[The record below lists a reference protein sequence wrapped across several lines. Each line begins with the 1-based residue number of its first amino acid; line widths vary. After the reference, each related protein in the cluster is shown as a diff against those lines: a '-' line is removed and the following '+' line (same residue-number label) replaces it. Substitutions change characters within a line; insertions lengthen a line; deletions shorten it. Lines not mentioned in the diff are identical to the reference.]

1 MISQPWL
8 QHYDEGVPASLQ
20 PYPDT
25 TLVDAVAEAARQR
38 PDHPALLFKG
48 TVVTFGQLDRLST
61 AFAAELAAE
70 GVRKGDRVALVLPNC
85 PQFVIGQFGIW
96 KTGGIVVPINPI
108 YTERELAL
116 ALSESGAGIALVL
129 TRLYDRVKAVQAG
142 TSVRRVIATNI
153 KEYLPRLQALL
164 FTLLREKKEGHR
176 ITLAENDRWLRGVLA
191 SGAKRPAP
199 LVRPLPDDPAVLLG
213 SGGTTGTP
221 KAAIGAHRVYMQ
233 AGIQLRAWTGS
244 VFEKY
249 TDIILLPLPLFH
261 VYANVG
267 VQAMAT
273 VGHNPVAL
281 VPNPRDIDDLLKT
294 IRKVRPA
301 FFAGVPTLFNAILN
315 HPSVGAGRV
324 DLSSIKICFSGASAL
339 LAETRRQ
346 FVEMTRG
353 HIVEGYSLTE
363 GMMACILNPV
373 KGEAKNGSIGMPLPD
388 VKIQI
393 VDADDSSQPLGPN
406 QVGELIMQAPQLM
419 TGYWGNPGE
428 PAVVLRQR
436 PDGGTWLH
444 TGDIGYADEDGYVY
458 LVDRKK
464 DLIKTSGFQVWP
476 REIEEVLA
484 AHPSIVEVA
493 AAGVA
498 DTVKGEVVKAW
509 VVLKEGTAASE
520 DDLRRW
526 CRERLAPYK
535 VPATIEFRSELPKSL
550 VGKVLRRA
558 LTGRQPA

>member
-1 MISQPWL
+1 
-8 QHYDEGVPASLQ
+8 
-20 PYPDT
+20 
-25 TLVDAVAEAARQR
+25 
-38 PDHPALLFKG
+38 
-48 TVVTFGQLDRLST
+48 
-61 AFAAELAAE
+61 
-70 GVRKGDRVALVLPNC
+70 
-85 PQFVIGQFGIW
+85 
-96 KTGGIVVPINPI
+96 
-108 YTERELAL
+108 
-116 ALSESGAGIALVL
+116 
-129 TRLYDRVKAVQAG
+129 
-142 TSVRRVIATNI
+142 VRRVIATNI
-153 KEYLPRLQALL
+153 KEYLPRVQALL
-164 FTLLREKKEGHR
+164 FTLFKEKKEGHR
-176 ITLAENDRWLRGVLA
+176 IRLAEGDRWFRHVLA
-191 SGAKRPAP
+191 SGGRRPAP
-199 LVRPLPDDPAVLLG
+199 RTRPLPGDPAVLLG

-221 KAAIGAHRVYMQ
+221 KSAVGEHRVYVQ
-233 AGIQLRAWTGS
+233 AGLQLRAWTGS
-244 VFEKY
+244 VFEKH

-267 VQAMAT
+267 VQAMAI

-281 VPNPRDIDDLLKT
+281 VPNPRDIDDLLTT

-373 KGEAKNGSIGMPLPD
+373 KGTAKNGSIGMPLPD
-388 VKIQI
+388 VTIQI
-393 VDADDSSQPLGPN
+393 VDADDSARRLGPN
-406 QVGELIMQAPQLM
+406 EVGELIMQAPQLM

-428 PAVVLRQR
+428 TAGVLRQR
-436 PDGGTWLH
+436 PEGGTWLY
-444 TGDIGYADEDGYVY
+444 TGDIGYVDEDGYVY

-484 AHPSIVEVA
+484 AHPSVVEVA
-493 AAGVA
+493 AAGIA
-498 DTVKGEVVKAW
+498 DAVKGEVVKAW
-509 VVLKEGTAASE
+509 VVLKEGAPATE
-520 DDLRRW
+520 DDLRHW
-526 CRERLAPYK
+526 CRERLAAYK
-535 VPATIEFRSELPKSL
+535 VPASIEFRSELPKSL

-558 LTGRQPA
+558 LAGRQPA

>member
-1 MISQPWL
+1 MIPQPWL
-8 QHYDEGVPASLQ
+8 RHYDDAVPASLQ
-20 PYPDT
+20 PYPPT
-25 TLVDAVAEAARQR
+25 TLVDAVADAARER
-38 PDHPALLFKG
+38 PEHPALLFKG
-48 TVVTFGQLDRLST
+48 SVITYGQLDRLST
-61 AFAAELAAE
+61 AFAAELVAE
-70 GVRKGDRVALVLPNC
+70 GVRKGDRVALLLPNC
-85 PQFVIGQFGIW
+85 PQFVIAQFGIW
-96 KTGGIVVPINPI
+96 KAGGIVAPVNPI
-108 YTERELAL
+108 YTERELSL
-116 ALSESGAGIALVL
+116 ALSDSGAGIAVVL
-129 TRLYDRVKAVQAG
+129 TRLYDRFKAVQSG

-153 KEYLPRLQALL
+153 KEYLPRWTALL

-176 ITLAENDRWLRGVLA
+176 ITLAQGDRWWRDVLA
-191 SGAKRPAP
+191 SGSRRPPVAEK
-199 LVRPLPDDPAVLLG
+199 PLPTDPAVLLC

-221 KAAIGAHRVYMQ
+221 KAAIGAHRVYTQ
-233 AGIQLRAWTGS
+233 AGLQLRAWTGS

-249 TDIILLPLPLFH
+249 TDVILLPLPLFH

-267 VQAMAT
+267 VQGLAI
-273 VGHNPVAL
+273 VGHNPIAL
-281 VPNPRDIDDLLKT
+281 VPNPRDIDDLLKS

-324 DLSSIKICFSGASAL
+324 DFGSIKICFSGASAL
-339 LAETRRQ
+339 LAETRRR
-346 FVEMTRG
+346 FVEMTSG

-373 KGEAKNGSIGMPLPD
+373 QGVAKNGSIGMPLPD
-388 VKIQI
+388 VNIQI
-393 VDADDSSQPLGPN
+393 VDADDSSRALGPN
-406 QVGELIMQAPQLM
+406 QVGELIIQAPQLM
-419 TGYWGNPGE
+419 AGYWGNPGE
-428 PAVVLRQR
+428 TSGVLRQSA
-436 PDGGTWLH
+436 DGDTWLH
-444 TGDIGYADEDGYVY
+444 TGDIGYMDDDGYVY

-484 AHPSIVEVA
+484 GHPSVVEVA

-498 DTVKGEVVKAW
+498 DAVKGEVVKAW

-558 LTGRQPA
+558 LATRQPA

>member
-1 MISQPWL
+1 
-8 QHYDEGVPASLQ
+8 
-20 PYPDT
+20 
-25 TLVDAVAEAARQR
+25 
-38 PDHPALLFKG
+38 
-48 TVVTFGQLDRLST
+48 
-61 AFAAELAAE
+61 
-70 GVRKGDRVALVLPNC
+70 
-85 PQFVIGQFGIW
+85 
-96 KTGGIVVPINPI
+96 
-108 YTERELAL
+108 
-116 ALSESGAGIALVL
+116 
-129 TRLYDRVKAVQAG
+129 
-142 TSVRRVIATNI
+142 
-153 KEYLPRLQALL
+153 
-164 FTLLREKKEGHR
+164 
-176 ITLAENDRWLRGVLA
+176 
-191 SGAKRPAP
+191 
-199 LVRPLPDDPAVLLG
+199 
-213 SGGTTGTP
+213 
-221 KAAIGAHRVYMQ
+221 
-233 AGIQLRAWTGS
+233 
-244 VFEKY
+244 
-249 TDIILLPLPLFH
+249 
-261 VYANVG
+261 
-267 VQAMAT
+267 
-273 VGHNPVAL
+273 
-281 VPNPRDIDDLLKT
+281 LLKT

-419 TGYWGNPGE
+419 TGYWRNPGE
-428 PAVVLRQR
+428 TAVVLRQR